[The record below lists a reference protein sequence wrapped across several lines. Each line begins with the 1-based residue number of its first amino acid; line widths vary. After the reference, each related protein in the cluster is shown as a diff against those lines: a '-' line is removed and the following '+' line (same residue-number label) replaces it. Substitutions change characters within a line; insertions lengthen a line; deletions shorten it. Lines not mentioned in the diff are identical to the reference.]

1 MASSDGTLAK
11 GGSKPQDLLEAAR
24 TYEPLIPAAVVDYYL
39 KRSGC
44 IMKDEDLVAIV
55 GLAAQKLACDIATET
70 SARWF
75 GREGSDLKRK
85 ASQTNDDG
93 EKKPKLTS
101 RDLEGSLLKIGVNS
115 DPPPYFIGPDG

>member
-1 MASSDGTLAK
+1 
-11 GGSKPQDLLEAAR
+11 
-24 TYEPLIPAAVVDYYL
+24 
-39 KRSGC
+39 
-44 IMKDEDLVAIV
+44 MKDDDLVAIV

-75 GREGSDLKRK
+75 GREEGDLKRK
-85 ASQTNDDG
+85 ASQTDDDG

-115 DPPPYFIGPDG
+115 DPPPYYIGPDS